1 MWNHKELNQA
11 DCSSNGEVTSI
22 VYFKNYIFSGHSD
35 GTLKVGLSK
44 SKEYMINK
52 EISVSEVGE
61 LNIQVWEG
69 SENILRLVHESQEHS
84 KAVTSLSIL
93 PSEEKLYSGSLDRTI
108 RVYNFGRRIRK
119 VTLSELQ
126 CRT

>member
-1 MWNHKELNQA
+1 MFWLFLLQDMWNHKELNQA

-61 LNIQVWEG
+61 KKN
-69 SENILRLVHESQEHS
+69 
-84 KAVTSLSIL
+84 
-93 PSEEKLYSGSLDRTI
+93 SGL
-108 RVYNFGRRIRK
+108 GGK
-119 VTLSELQ
+119 
-126 CRT
+126 